1 MIAQWFVSG
10 PATAI
15 TPPEIRRHPA
25 SATVRVGARTLF
37 TVNVTGTALVAYP
50 WRRNRVDSTG
60 ATAASYLTPVTTPA
74 DDGAAFTV
82 KVVNARPPG
91 AITISNV
98 ATRNLATRTVTAVTP
113 LR

>member
-25 SATVRVGARTLF
+25 SVTVRVGARTLF

-98 ATRNLATRTVTAVTP
+98 ATRTVTAVTP